1 MLFHQHSRDAL
12 KLVVYGHSGIGK
24 TRLGCTAPKP
34 LIVLFER
41 QGAATIELYCR
52 EHGLAPHPTIHVETW
67 DELLEVMRALSRTL
81 SIAVVYRALN
91 AKRAEEG
98 HPEALTD
105 AQLEAAIQALP
116 YDRPEWL
123 VVDSATEAGELME
136 AAVKRDAP
144 PPKGKDGLPAPSMR
158 HAVTI
163 MDRFRAFL
171 KGMRDLPLSVL
182 FLALRDDR
190 DGTET
195 ADRVTRVRMPFKSMG
210 EDLMRTTNAVG
221 VMSREQVEVGR
232 SEKDEPI
239 VELRR
244 MVRFAP
250 LPSWAMGKEFGSL
263 SVEEPD
269 VGAWVAKLATSAPE
283 TKQAKK
289 K

>member
-52 EHGLAPHPTIHVETW
+52 EHGIAPHPTIHVETW
-67 DELLEVMRALSRTL
+67 DELAEVMRALARTL
-81 SIAVVYRALN
+81 SIAAVYRALN
-91 AKRAEEG
+91 AHRVANKHPDALDEKRLA
-98 HPEALTD
+98 
-105 AQLEAAIQALP
+105 AAIESLP

-136 AAVKRDAP
+136 ARVKHDAP
-144 PPKGKDGLPAPSMR
+144 PKLGADGLPAPSMR
-158 HAVTI
+158 HAVVV
-163 MDRFRAFL
+163 MERFRAFL
-171 KGMRDLPLSVL
+171 KAMRDLPLSVL

-221 VMSREQVEVGR
+221 VMSRERVEVGR
-232 SEKDEPI
+232 TEKDEPI

-244 MVRFAP
+244 VVRFAP
-250 LPSWAMGKEFGSL
+250 LPSWAMGKPLGSL
-263 SVEEPD
+263 GVEEPD
-269 VGAWVAKLATSAPE
+269 VGAWIAKLATNAPE